1 MAHLAELPR
10 GAAPRQPSARATH
23 AGFTSSVKGGDIET
37 GKRRTITLAEATR
50 YRTRGRIIAVSRR
63 STDLPTIKEA
73 AAAGKQPVGEDVDD
87 HFLTVARLAERYS
100 VDLDLEDP
108 AKSQGLSPEEAQRR
122 LDTEGLNALTPPK
135 EDSLIIQYLRLL
147 KDPLTA
153 MLLLAAALSL
163 ASQAAADEGDYTP
176 IYLGMVLLVVTLAN
190 TTVDFVQ
197 ARKSAAMVKS
207 LSALAPAKAMVLRG
221 GAAVEVNA
229 SQLAR
234 GEVTMLK
241 AGDKV
246 PADIRL
252 VKVTEMTVDNSN
264 LTGEGDP
271 QKRAVTADSP
281 AVLEA
286 ENLVFMGTTVVAG
299 AGIGVVIRRGDE
311 SVLGKISTLAGA
323 SKDDMQ
329 SPLTKEIKAFV
340 LLMGGIAFFFA
351 VLLFGIG
358 MARGVSFTN
367 SLSLG
372 IGIFVAFALCGMPA
386 TVTMLLA
393 YASKQLS
400 KHNVLVKNLHAM
412 DTLGAITL
420 LCSDKTGT
428 LTMNV
433 MTVVET
439 WRFGRNNTDTDS
451 VEPLEAASAD
461 VHQDKLRLC
470 MVLCNSAHFVS
481 SEENLALPV
490 SERAVIGDATETALL
505 RHVAN
510 SDSVDDLRATYLPAL
525 EVPFSSDRKWA
536 AGVFTN
542 ADGLYTVYLKGAP
555 ERVIRRCTQYYK
567 HGPGG
572 AVEFCPMDS
581 GLQEAFQATYEK
593 MAGRGQRVI
602 ACAAL
607 DLPASTYPKGT
618 EFDAETFPSENM
630 VFLGLVAL
638 QDPPKPG
645 VTGAIDECNTAG
657 IQVMMITGDHPL
669 TAEAIA
675 REVSSYERNS
685 NTPSTTALLAQVK
698 LDQFEAVV
706 LHGETLATMSE
717 EEWAEALSKREVVF
731 ARTSPQQKL
740 EIVTRSQA
748 MGHVVAMIGD
758 GVNDSPALRR
768 ADMGIAMAMTGSEV
782 SREAASLVLL
792 DDNFTSVIVGI
803 KRGRII
809 FSNMKKAVC
818 CTLGHIMGEIF
829 PAILLL
835 VLGLPLGM
843 SSFLILFIDLGTEIA
858 PVMSFAFEEGDA
870 DVMERPPRR
879 AIVPRDV
886 VVDLDEE
893 RRLLDLTDMEI
904 AEADKDEIEEE
915 VERGQSKLGALGNRL
930 YRGVIRMTNSSKMPF
945 RSGGKDDLPTNPGD
959 ERLVDMHAVIFAFV
973 QNGFFGVA
981 TGLVVYF
988 LVFNHYG
995 VPPSSLMGAA
1005 PEFFPA
1011 TNGDTFEA
1019 DGKTFSPGRQED
1031 ILNSVQS
1038 AYYFTI
1044 AITQFFT
1051 AYILKATD
1059 PNPFC
1064 SPKAWVNKW
1073 TYLAMVFSTAIAFFV
1088 TFTPGVQTVL
1098 GSNNFPLWALPVAF
1112 AGGLVHVA
1120 FEAVKRFVM
1129 RQVRKKKAAKPA
1141 GSPVADDSN
1150 SSTMLTGSAQV
1161 A

>member
-1 MAHLAELPR
+1 
-10 GAAPRQPSARATH
+10 
-23 AGFTSSVKGGDIET
+23 
-37 GKRRTITLAEATR
+37 
-50 YRTRGRIIAVSRR
+50 
-63 STDLPTIKEA
+63 
-73 AAAGKQPVGEDVDD
+73 
-87 HFLTVARLAERYS
+87 
-100 VDLDLEDP
+100 
-108 AKSQGLSPEEAQRR
+108 
-122 LDTEGLNALTPPK
+122 
-135 EDSLIIQYLRLL
+135 
-147 KDPLTA
+147 
-153 MLLLAAALSL
+153 MLLLASALSL
-163 ASQAAADEGDYTP
+163 ASQAAADDGDYTP
-176 IYLGMVLLVVTLAN
+176 IYLGLVLLVVTLAN

-271 QKRAVTADSP
+271 QKRAVTADTP

-299 AGIGVVIRRGDE
+299 TGIGVVIRRGDE

-329 SPLTKEIKAFV
+329 RQESCQCSLQIPLTKEIKAFV

-358 MARGVSFTN
+358 MGRGISFTN

-386 TVTMLLA
+386 TITMLLA
-393 YASKQLS
+393 YASKQLA

-428 LTMNV
+428 LTMNI

-439 WRFGRNNTDTDS
+439 WRFGRNTDAA
-451 VEPLEAASAD
+451 PLEPATPD
-461 VHQDKLRLC
+461 VSKDMLRLC
-470 MVLCNSAHFVS
+470 MVLCNSAHFVRS
-481 SEENLALPV
+481 DENLAKAV
-490 SERAVIGDATETALL
+490 ADREVIGDATETALL
-505 RHVAN
+505 RHIAN
-510 SDSVDDLRATYLPAL
+510 TEDVDELKSSYPPAL
-525 EVPFSSDRKWA
+525 EVPFNSDRKWA
-536 AGVFTN
+536 AGVFSN
-542 ADGLYTVYLKGAP
+542 SRGAYTVYLKGAP
-555 ERVIRRCTQYYK
+555 ERVIRRCTQYFN
-567 HGPGG
+567 HGSDD
-572 AVEFCPMDS
+572 AADLCSMDND
-581 GLQEAFQATYEK
+581 LQAAFQATYEK

-607 DLPASTYPKGT
+607 ELDPAKYPNGT
-618 EFDAETFPSENM
+618 QFDADSFPSENM

-645 VTGAIDECNTAG
+645 VTQAIDECNTAG

-675 REVSSYERNS
+675 REVHIVRGRTRANAAKEMGL
-685 NTPSTTALLAQVK
+685 P
-698 LDQFEAVV
+698 LDTIKPDQYEAVV

-717 EEWAEALSKREVVF
+717 DEWAEALSKREVVF

-768 ADMGIAMAMTGSEV
+768 ADMGIAMAITGSEV

-792 DDNFTSVIVGI
+792 DDNFTSVVVGI

-835 VLGLPLGM
+835 ILGLPLGM

-858 PVMSFAFEEGDA
+858 PVMSFAFEDA
-870 DVMERPPRR
+870 DPDVMTRPPRR
-879 AIVPRDV
+879 AVVPRDV
-886 VVDLDEE
+886 LVDIDEE
-893 RRLLDLTDMEI
+893 RRLQDLTQIEI
-904 AEADKDEIEEE
+904 AEADEEEIEQQYEKSQ
-915 VERGQSKLGALGNRL
+915 GALGALATRA
-930 YRGVIRMTNSSKMPF
+930 YRAVIRFTSSSKMPF
-945 RSGGKDDLPTNPGD
+945 RSGKDDVHSNPGD
-959 ERLVDMHAVIFAFV
+959 ERLVDRKGVIFAFV
-973 QNGFFGVA
+973 QNGFFAVA
-981 TGLVVYF
+981 TGLVNYF

-995 VPPSSLMGAA
+995 VHPSSLMGAA
-1005 PEFFPA
+1005 PQYFPA
-1011 TNGDTFEA
+1011 TNGDTFTSE
-1019 DGKTFSPGRQED
+1019 GKTFSPDRQED

-1064 SPKAWVNKW
+1064 SPAAWVNKW

-1098 GSNNFPLWALPVAF
+1098 GSNNFPLWALPVAI

-1120 FEAVKRFVM
+1120 FEAVKRFVL
-1129 RQVRKKKAAKPA
+1129 RQVHKRHGGKAA
-1141 GSPVADDSN
+1141 VAADS
-1150 SSTMLTGSAQV
+1150 SQSTSLNASVQQV
-1161 A
+1161 